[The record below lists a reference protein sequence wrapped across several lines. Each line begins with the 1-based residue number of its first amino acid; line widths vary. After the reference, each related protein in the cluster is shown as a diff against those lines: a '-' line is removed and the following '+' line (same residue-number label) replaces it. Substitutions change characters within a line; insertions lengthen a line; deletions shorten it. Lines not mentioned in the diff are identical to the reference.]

1 MMISYIINVYIHL
14 NDLIY
19 LFSNGQYHVFTI
31 HLQRIKQEGTTT
43 IINS

>member
-1 MMISYIINVYIHL
+1 MMIAYIIDVYIIL
-14 NDLIY
+14 KDLIY

-31 HLQRIKQEGTTT
+31 HLQRINQEGTTT